1 MYIIF
6 GESAKQLSDKFT
18 VLELDTIKLKGTDE
32 KFTSY
37 CVIENI
43 PLGDFPVVDSYI
55 KVHHD
60 MMQAYR
66 DRNWEYCES
75 AIKGLMG
82 KWNGEVDSFYLNLY
96 TRIQDLKDKT
106 LDEAWDGAVEKEITG
121 VPSAN

>member
-6 GESAKQLSDKFT
+6 GDSAKQLDEKFT
-18 VLELDTIKLKGTDE
+18 VLELDTIKLSGTNE

-43 PLGDFPVVDSYI
+43 PLGDFPVIDSYI

-66 DRNWEYCES
+66 DQNWEYCES
-75 AIKGLMG
+75 AINGLLG
-82 KWNGEVDSFYLNLY
+82 KWNGEIDSFYQVLY
-96 TRIQDLKDKT
+96 QRIQT
-106 LDEAWDGAVEKEITG
+106 LQQSELPDDWDGTILKE
-121 VPSAN
+121 VN

>member
-1 MYIIF
+1 MHIIF
-6 GESAKQLSDKFT
+6 GEAAKQLPNKFT
-18 VLELDTIKLKGTDE
+18 ILELDTIKLSSTGE

-66 DRNWEYCES
+66 DRNWEYCTS
-75 AIKGLMG
+75 AIKGLLG
-82 KWNGEVDSFYLNLY
+82 KWNGEADSFYMEMLS
-96 TRIQDLKDKT
+96 RINNLKDQE
-106 LDEAWDGAVEKEITG
+106 LSADWDGSLER
-121 VPSAN
+121 